1 MRDAPWSINPAL
13 IALYI
18 NCFMDLQADS
28 AKDDIVQ
35 TRETFLPRLGMAIS
49 FMLSTMA
56 IAMLIV
62 CHSACN
68 I

>member
-1 MRDAPWSINPAL
+1 
-13 IALYI
+13 
-18 NCFMDLQADS
+18 MDLQADS